1 MKIKNAEAR
10 FYNQHRIITD
20 VEGHVVG
27 FEIPAS
33 DDPRKPR
40 VAMRGAG
47 SVVLVEHTDR
57 SRARR
62 RELARAYGI
71 TGALAGK
78 NRPYV
83 KPLPEGN

>member
-1 MKIKNAEAR
+1 VKIKKAEAR
-10 FYNQHRIITD
+10 FYNQHRIIRD
-20 VEGHVVG
+20 IGGHSIG
-27 FEIPAS
+27 FEIPGP
-33 DDPRKPR
+33 DDPRTPR
-40 VAMRGAG
+40 VAMRGTG
-47 SVVLVEHTDR
+47 SVVLFEHTDR

-62 RELARAYGI
+62 RELARSYGI